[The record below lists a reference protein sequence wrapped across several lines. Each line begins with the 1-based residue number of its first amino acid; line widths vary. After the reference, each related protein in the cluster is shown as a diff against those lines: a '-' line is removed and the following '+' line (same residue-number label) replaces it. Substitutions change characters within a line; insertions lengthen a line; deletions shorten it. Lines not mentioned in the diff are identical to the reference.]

1 MRFSPAEDVLRPL
14 RLSDG
19 LWLLAYPIYQLL
31 GTLRHES
38 AHALV
43 ALLEGATIEEFVF
56 WPTFLERGGVRWG
69 YVRWQGE
76 VSWLSLAAPYVL
88 DLLTFALG
96 VWICEHLT
104 FKRRWIWLNVV
115 VLSVLLPLANSLY
128 NYAGGL
134 RNGTNDVGRL
144 LRLLPAGPVHAYFIV
159 TLTLYVVGL
168 VTLFRRGGRARAED
182 ALRS

>member
-1 MRFSPAEDVLRPL
+1 MATSPSEALPRPL
-14 RLSDG
+14 RTVDG

-31 GTLRHES
+31 GTFRHES

-43 ALLEGATIEEFVF
+43 ALLEGAAIAEFVF
-56 WPTFLERGGVRWG
+56 WPTFAEGGGIRWG

-96 VWICEHLT
+96 LWICRRST

-115 VLSVLLPLANSLY
+115 VLTVLSPLANSLY

-144 LRLLPAGPVHAYFIV
+144 LRLLPDGPVHAYFIV

-168 VTLFRRGGRARAED
+168 VVLFRRRRKEW
-182 ALRS
+182 